1 MELLNYLF
9 NFVIITSKLYDID
22 ESHSLKHSMDVYYL
36 SNKIYESE
44 VANNK
49 YLSGHVNIIKISSIL
64 HDMCDKKYMNE
75 KEGLDRISHYM
86 KDKITD
92 TELDISLKIIS
103 TMSYSTVKKNGF
115 PNLGEYQLAYNIVRE
130 ADLLSSYDFDRSVM
144 YKMLKNN
151 YNYEKS
157 FIDAVNL
164 FENRVYKYHDDN
176 LFFTD
181 YSKRLSKEL
190 LLSSIKRINN
200 LKKFVI

>member
-49 YLSGHVNIIKISSIL
+49 YLSGHVNIIKTSSIL